1 MVAPRIRLGSA
12 KDITSFFIYLTLQSY
27 DVMLI
32 PPNFWDILHGNVT
45 NVTFSSYLCDLY
57 ETRTYRNDNDEN
69 HQHHVYGGGA
79 GRVQALWIGGVAV
92 AGLRTSGC
100 LLGDRFLDLYDDGHH
115 PEVCRQDAKVI

>member
-45 NVTFSSYLCDLY
+45 NVTFSSYLCDL
-57 ETRTYRNDNDEN
+57 RGSGRPTYIW
-69 HQHHVYGGGA
+69 
-79 GRVQALWIGGVAV
+79 LP
-92 AGLRTSGC
+92 SG
-100 LLGDRFLDLYDDGHH
+100 
-115 PEVCRQDAKVI
+115 

>member
-45 NVTFSSYLCDLY
+45 NVTLSQVKAAIKRGQSDAHI
-57 ETRTYRNDNDEN
+57 DS
-69 HQHHVYGGGA
+69 
-79 GRVQALWIGGVAV
+79 ALA
-92 AGLRTSGC
+92 
-100 LLGDRFLDLYDDGHH
+100 
-115 PEVCRQDAKVI
+115 